1 MDGILNINK
10 PSGMTS
16 FGVIRRLRG
25 ILKIKKIGH
34 AGTLDP
40 DATGVL
46 PVCVGRATK
55 VIEFLMEK
63 DKSYHVVLRLGV
75 ETDTQDAS
83 GEILACREVASTDEE
98 IREAILS
105 FVGDIMQVPP
115 MYSAVRINGKRLY
128 EMARQ
133 GIEIERKPRPVAIK
147 AIENLKILREG
158 EDVRVIFDV
167 SCSKGTYVRTLCAD
181 IGARLGCGGH
191 MESLVRT
198 RTGPFHLED
207 SITLEEVQKRAD
219 DGSLPDVVLE
229 MDMALTD
236 FPCLTVTG
244 DQARRLG
251 NGMAVPCPG
260 SLDEWGSL
268 VRIYHENGSFISIGK
283 IIGQGGKQMIKSQK
297 WLGGR

>member
-1 MDGILNINK
+1 M
-10 PSGMTS
+10 
-16 FGVIRRLRG
+16 
-25 ILKIKKIGH
+25 
-34 AGTLDP
+34 
-40 DATGVL
+40 
-46 PVCVGRATK
+46 
-55 VIEFLMEK
+55 
-63 DKSYHVVLRLGV
+63 VLRLGV

-83 GEILACREVASTDEE
+83 GEILACREVASSDGE

-115 MYSAVRINGKRLY
+115 MYSAVRIDGKRLY

-133 GIEIERKPRPVAIK
+133 GIEVERKPRPVTIK

-158 EDVRVIFDV
+158 EEVRVIFDV

-198 RTGPFHLED
+198 RTGSFHLED

-219 DGSLPDVVLE
+219 DGSLTEVVLGME
-229 MDMALTD
+229 MALTE
-236 FPCLTVTG
+236 FPCLTVTD

-283 IIGQGGKQMIKSQK
+283 IIRQGGKQMIKSQK

>member
-1 MDGILNINK
+1 
-10 PSGMTS
+10 MTS

-46 PVCVGRATK
+46 PVCIGRATK
-55 VIEFLMEK
+55 VIEFLVEK

-83 GEILACREVASTDEE
+83 GEILACREVASSDGE

-115 MYSAVRINGKRLY
+115 MYSAVRIDGKRLY

-133 GIEIERKPRPVAIK
+133 GIEVERKPRPVTIK

-158 EDVRVIFDV
+158 EEVRVIFDV

-198 RTGPFHLED
+198 RTGSFHLED

-219 DGSLPDVVLE
+219 DGSLTEVVLGME
-229 MDMALTD
+229 MALTE
-236 FPCLTVTG
+236 FPCLTVTD

-283 IIGQGGKQMIKSQK
+283 IIRQGGKQMIKSQK

>member
-46 PVCVGRATK
+46 PVCIGRATK
-55 VIEFLMEK
+55 VIEFLVEK

-83 GEILACREVASTDEE
+83 GEILACREVASSDGE

-115 MYSAVRINGKRLY
+115 MYSAVRIDGKRLY

-133 GIEIERKPRPVAIK
+133 GIEVERKPRPVTIK

-158 EDVRVIFDV
+158 EEVRVIFDV

-198 RTGPFHLED
+198 RTGSFHLED

-219 DGSLPDVVLE
+219 DGSLTEVVLGME
-229 MDMALTD
+229 MALTE
-236 FPCLTVTG
+236 FPCLTVTD

-260 SLDEWGSL
+260 SLDEWGSF

-283 IIGQGGKQMIKSQK
+283 IIRQGGKQMIKSQK

>member
-16 FGVIRRLRG
+16 FGVIHRLRG

-46 PVCVGRATK
+46 PVCIGRATK

-83 GEILACREVASTDEE
+83 GDILACREVRNSDGE
-98 IREAILS
+98 IAEAVHS
-105 FVGDIMQVPP
+105 FVGEILQVPP
-115 MYSAVRINGKRLY
+115 MYSAVRIDGRRLY

-133 GIEIERKPRPVAIK
+133 GVEVERKPRPVTIK
-147 AIENLKILREG
+147 AIENLKIIREAG
-158 EDVRVIFDV
+158 DVRAVFDV
-167 SCSKGTYVRTLCAD
+167 SCSKGTYIRTLCAD
-181 IGARLGCGGH
+181 IGTRLGCGGH

-198 RTGPFHLED
+198 RSGPFCLED
-207 SITLEEVQKRAD
+207 AITLEEVRERMD
-219 DGSLPDVVLE
+219 NGTLPEVVLG
-229 MDMALTD
+229 MDWALTQ
-236 FPCLTVTG
+236 FPALTVTAE
-244 DQARRLG
+244 QAGRLG
-251 NGMAVPCPG
+251 NGTAVPCPD
-260 SLDEWGSL
+260 SLDGDGGL
-268 VRIYHENGSFISIGK
+268 VRIYHENGDFIAIGRIMAYDRERK
-283 IIGQGGKQMIKSQK
+283 IKSQK
-297 WLGGR
+297 WLGGK

>member
-46 PVCVGRATK
+46 PVCIGRATK
-55 VIEFLMEK
+55 VIEFLVEK

-83 GEILACREVASTDEE
+83 GEILACREVASSDGE

-115 MYSAVRINGKRLY
+115 MYSAVRIDGKRLY

-133 GIEIERKPRPVAIK
+133 GIEVERKPRPVTIK

-158 EDVRVIFDV
+158 EEVRVIFDV

-198 RTGPFHLED
+198 RTGSFHLED

-219 DGSLPDVVLE
+219 DGSLTEVVLGME
-229 MDMALTD
+229 MALTE
-236 FPCLTVTG
+236 FPCLTVTD

-283 IIGQGGKQMIKSQK
+283 IIRQGGKQMIKSQK